1 MSRKKIPF
9 QFLNEAEGGKRVIT
23 LSGVIRKRYWDSDE
37 CIDAKLLRDTLDGV
51 KEDVIIRLNSR
62 GGDVFE
68 GVEIYNYL
76 KDHPSHITVEVTG
89 LAGSAATFILSGAD
103 TRIMNVGTSIMIH
116 EASTL
121 AWGNK
126 TDLKKVLDCLETIDQ
141 SILDIYTER
150 TGQTAEQITQWIND
164 AKWFTADE
172 AVKYGFADE
181 VKKKEK
187 PEAQDGIAL
196 SSLINQAV
204 AQAMAQYQPPALP
217 QITPAPENKQ
227 KSLLNKLRKGE

>member
-1 MSRKKIPF
+1 MSRMKVPF
-9 QFLNEAEGGKRVIT
+9 QFLNEAEGGKKVIT
-23 LSGVIRKRYWDSDE
+23 LSGVVRKRYWDSDK

-51 KEDVIIRLNSR
+51 KEDVIIKLNSG

-68 GVEIYNYL
+68 GVEMYNYL

-172 AVKYGFADE
+172 AVTYGFADE

-217 QITPAPENKQ
+217 QTAPENKQ